1 MRDGQLP
8 NPPSVVTQVHD
19 LGSPCTSLLSPHQDI
34 FPPNRTSPSWRR
46 LTCSLLGSEPTGK
59 PASHVF
65 GDWNSEMG
73 LRSAGRMRWCESGME
88 VTLLLLAED
97 ATREP
102 LEVGVRSSGTGATDQ
117 AENAGQMDDVCAY
130 VEGVG
135 EGQRLHG
142 LLELK
147 VAMGA
152 RSKRELV
159 LVYG

>member
-1 MRDGQLP
+1 
-8 NPPSVVTQVHD
+8 
-19 LGSPCTSLLSPHQDI
+19 
-34 FPPNRTSPSWRR
+34 
-46 LTCSLLGSEPTGK
+46 
-59 PASHVF
+59 
-65 GDWNSEMG
+65 
-73 LRSAGRMRWCESGME
+73 MRWCESGME